1 MKDWLLALAAAAAC
15 LVWLVIW
22 TAYIAV
28 WAFYG

>member
-1 MKDWLLALAAAAAC
+1 MKDWLLAFGAAAC